1 MDNEKI
7 GEFIKTMRKEKNLTQ
22 KELSEIL
29 CCTDKAISRWET
41 GRGIPEVS
49 LLIPLSKALDISV
62 NELLIGERIK
72 EDEINEKTQ
81 QLIVETIKHTDKK
94 IEGMK
99 KMLYILFCIIQ
110 FLLFYILP
118 LIGGPTDVMGI
129 VFLMYI
135 GTMVNSF
142 IMGLTPISLKAK
154 LLFTLVVILMF
165 MPSVFLPFF
174 NGERTPNLPN
184 GRASITGL
192 TTANTNK
199 ENICRASMESAVF
212 AMRGGLEAFRK
223 LGFEPKEIRVVGDIP
238 RVFHNHP

>member
-1 MDNEKI
+1 MDNKKI

-62 NELLIGERIK
+62 NEILIGERIK

-174 NGERTPNLPN
+174 NGDIEVLLTYTPTLALFHIAFVMLGVGVKSLLKAIGNAL
-184 GRASITGL
+184 
-192 TTANTNK
+192 K
-199 ENICRASMESAVF
+199 E
-212 AMRGGLEAFRK
+212 
-223 LGFEPKEIRVVGDIP
+223 
-238 RVFHNHP
+238 

>member
-99 KMLYILFCIIQ
+99 KMLYILFRLFLEISCLHLIIL
-110 FLLFYILP
+110 FLL
-118 LIGGPTDVMGI
+118 
-129 VFLMYI
+129 
-135 GTMVNSF
+135 
-142 IMGLTPISLKAK
+142 
-154 LLFTLVVILMF
+154 
-165 MPSVFLPFF
+165 
-174 NGERTPNLPN
+174 
-184 GRASITGL
+184 
-192 TTANTNK
+192 
-199 ENICRASMESAVF
+199 
-212 AMRGGLEAFRK
+212 
-223 LGFEPKEIRVVGDIP
+223 
-238 RVFHNHP
+238 